1 MAMVATFLK
10 HGSNVAIVAMS
21 LLLAA
26 AMGLHAVAFVPVAI
40 LIGALLF
47 FLTEYST
54 HRFLLHAPPMKNPS
68 VLRMQHRLHYDH
80 HVEPERLALLFLPPW
95 FLFPAL
101 AIFVAVY
108 FAIAHNVAVVAALVL
123 GNLLGLLYY
132 EWVHYVAHIP
142 YRPRTPVG
150 RWMKKYHLWHHFKNE
165 HLWFGVTNPSMDFV
179 WRTYVRVDEADRS
192 GSTRILFR

>member
-80 HVEPERLALLFLPPW
+80 HVEPERLDLLFLPPW